1 MRMFLF
7 AAAVSA
13 LALPQVAQA
22 QRPAALNRLTD
33 CRAITDSAER
43 LACFDREVAAIDAAE
58 ARKDLIVVD
67 REQVKKARRSLFGL
81 PLPNLGVFGDDS
93 SDQANATIEASIK
106 RAWQAP
112 DGKWRFELEDGA
124 RWAQID
130 SRNLS
135 SDAKSG
141 QPIKIRRAALGSYL
155 ANVNNQVAVRV
166 RRIR

>member
-1 MRMFLF
+1 MRIFLLT
-7 AAAVSA
+7 AAVSA
-13 LALPQVAQA
+13 LALPQVAEA

-33 CRAITDSAER
+33 CRAIAAPAER

-67 REQVKKARRSLFGL
+67 REQVRKTKRSLFGL
-81 PLPNLGVFGDDS
+81 ALPDLGVFGDAS
-93 SDQANATIEASIK
+93 SDDSTSAIEASIK

-130 SRNLS
+130 GRNLTAEP
-135 SDAKSG
+135 DSG
-141 QPIKIRRAALGSYL
+141 DPIKIRRAALGSYL
-155 ANVNNQVAVRV
+155 ANVNKQVAIRV
-166 RRIR
+166 RRVR